1 MVKEDAF
8 RAAWKKIDALYCP
21 FAKALLGGHGKCR
34 HAQRHLLA
42 ERVAIG
48 CQDASHQAVCGAF
61 IDRLRS
67 EARFALSTTHA
78 SGGLS
83 HSLAMKLQ
91 VGGLRGLHRLLE
103 TEAVEGPVT
112 DVVGLFAGVLERYGV
127 LDEVPTTVIVHEI
140 SHYVVRRPRDKR

>member
-1 MVKEDAF
+1 MVNEDAF

-21 FAKALLGGHGKCR
+21 FAKALLGGHGTCR

-48 CQDASHQAVCGAF
+48 CQDVAHQAVCAAF

-78 SGGLS
+78 SGGLP
-83 HSLAMKLQ
+83 HKLAMKLQ
-91 VGGLRGLHRLLE
+91 VGSLRGLHRLLE
-103 TEAVEGPVT
+103 SEAVEGPVT

-127 LDEVPTTVIVHEI
+127 LDEVPTAEIVQEVAHF
-140 SHYVVRRPRDKR
+140 VPRQPRGHR